1 MKGLLGKFYSMHGH
15 TIDDYLRKEHVKKLI
30 WKRYW
35 PAMVFSS
42 SPGTLLLLSHQRNLS
57 RLATYSAYLAANEA
71 MRNKLK
77 GQLAYE
83 NE

>member
-1 MKGLLGKFYSMHGH
+1 MKGLFGLLYSMYGH
-15 TIDDYLRKEHVKKLI
+15 TIDDYLRKERVKKLI

-35 PAMVFSS
+35 PAMMLSS
-42 SPGTLLLLSHQRNLS
+42 SGTLFLLSHQRNLS
-57 RLATYSAYLAANEA
+57 RLATYSAYLAANEEA
-71 MRNKLK
+71 QNKLK